1 MQTTSLKSSIRSTP
15 WWKAPSKEVGALVTA
30 TFDAIE
36 QTTTNKER
44 MNKRAL
50 HRALF
55 NAESFTPGF
64 TDSSEELAKALDA
77 FFARESYTINVC
89 KSVVETACA
98 RVASRQRPKPVFL
111 STGASWSQ
119 RDRTTRANR
128 YMEGVF
134 RDAKVSNLATAA
146 FRDAEIDGIGG
157 LFVCVQDGRVV
168 IEKVD
173 TQDIM
178 VDPVEGRREK
188 PRSVYLTRIMDRQ
201 VLLSMLQ
208 DDDEHE
214 KKGKPEEE
222 ASEVEE
228 PESEEVKEERRALT
242 RAARKAIIEA
252 NFTLRDSDPTEYHD
266 SPSCDPVR
274 IVEAWRL
281 GSCHGAEDGR
291 HVIAIGDAVLLDEK
305 KRIDRF
311 PLVFVRWA
319 SADEGFFGVG
329 LVESIADIQLEITS
343 TMSKVR
349 ETIDL
354 LGASKV
360 YMPEHAAV
368 DAKQHTN
375 EIGEIIGYR
384 GDTPPTVVAPNPV
397 SPALF
402 EWLDRNV
409 AWAYDIAGVS
419 RLQATSQKPAGL
431 QSGEALREYNDT
443 GDDRLTTVAVAFETL
458 HLDLAHVIVDLL
470 AEHPEHEI
478 YMSRSKSMLQRV
490 KWSDVMQ
497 DRDDYVLAMHP
508 TSQLSRDFGTRKQ
521 QLGELVQ
528 AGIMTNEDMM
538 RLLELPDLDE
548 ETDLRNAPKSL
559 ADMHIESILRDYVY
573 VEPEPIQDLVYTKQR
588 CSFFLAREQAMG
600 VSLDDPG
607 LDLLRTYTQRV
618 TQMLAEAEQAMQPPP
633 QPTAPMPQPADMAPM
648 MPAPA

>member
-1 MQTTSLKSSIRSTP
+1 MPPTPVTRHAP
-15 WWKAPSKEVGALVTA
+15 WWKASKSEVGALVTS
-30 TFDAIE
+30 TFDALE
-36 QTTTNKER
+36 LTSTNTKR
-44 MNKRAL
+44 MAKRAL

-55 NAESFTPGF
+55 NAEGF
-64 TDSSEELAKALDA
+64 NSALDTTREMAEALNA
-77 FFARESYTINVC
+77 FFAHESYTVNVC
-89 KSVVETACA
+89 KSVVETATA

-134 RDAKVSNLATAA
+134 RDANVPAKATAA

-157 LFVCVQDGRVV
+157 LFVASHDGRIVV
-168 IEKVD
+168 ERVD

-178 VDPVEGRREK
+178 VDPVEGRREQ
-188 PRSVYLTRIMDRQ
+188 PRSIYLTRVLDRS
-201 VLLSMLQ
+201 VLLAML
-208 DDDEHE
+208 DEGEHE
-214 KKGKPEEE
+214 EGDKEPEEAAEGEE
-222 ASEVEE
+222 AVER
-228 PESEEVKEERRALT
+228 EEYKRLSRK
-242 RAARKAIIEA
+242 ARKAIAEA
-252 NFTLRDSDPTEYHD
+252 QFTPRDSDPPEYRD

-281 GSCHGAEDGR
+281 GSKHGAEDGR
-291 HVIAIGDAVLLDEK
+291 HVIAIGDAVLCDEK

-311 PLVFVRWA
+311 PIVFVRWA
-319 SADEGFFGVG
+319 SADEGFYGVG

-360 YMPEHAAV
+360 YMPEHAKM
-368 DAKQHTN
+368 DAPDMTN
-375 EIGEIIGYR
+375 AIGEVIPYR

-397 SPALF
+397 SSQLF

-409 AWAYDIAGVS
+409 AWAYDVAGVS
-419 RLQATSQKPAGL
+419 RLQATSMKPAGL
-431 QSGEALREYNDT
+431 SSGEALREYNDT
-443 GDDRLTTVAVAFETL
+443 GDDRLTTVAVAFEKL

-470 AEHPEHEI
+470 SETPEHEV
-478 YMSRSKSMLQRV
+478 YMSRSKSMLQRI

-497 DRDDYVLAMHP
+497 DRDDYVLSMHP
-508 TSQLSRDFGTRKQ
+508 TSMLSRDFGTRKQ

-528 AGIMTNEDMM
+528 AGAMTVEDMM

-559 ADMHIESILRDYVY
+559 TDMHIESILRDYEWR
-573 VEPEPIQDLVYTKQR
+573 EPVPVQDLVYAKQR
-588 CSFFLAREQAMG
+588 CAFFLAREQAMG
-600 VSLDDPG
+600 VDQDDPG
-607 LDLLRTYTQRV
+607 LDMLRTYEQRV
-618 TQMLAEAEQAMQPPP
+618 TEILTQAEAAMQPP

-648 MPAPA
+648 MPAQA